1 MSQPWPELPVAAWQ
15 DTRDTVHLWTQVVG
29 KVRMALAP
37 PENHWWHVPCYVN
50 ATGLT
55 TSLMPYGDGGLEVE
69 FDFVGHQ
76 LIVRTTL
83 GETESFP
90 LEPMTVA
97 AFYRRFTAVLA
108 DLGIR
113 VPILARPVEVPTAIP
128 FADDNAHHSYDP
140 VAMHRFWLSLVSA
153 QRVFSS
159 FRGEFTGKGSPV
171 HFFWGAFDLAVTRFS
186 GRPAPRHPGG
196 VPNCPDRV
204 MREAYN
210 RELPPAGTGRAA
222 RTRAPSTPT
231 HTRNPRAIAGIRS
244 GRPRRSSTPRSGSSC
259 CRTPRSAR
267 PPTRTPTCWSSCGRR
282 SPRRSNLPGDP
293 TWSRRMPPDDTLDL
307 VAVADTHVPI
317 GPAVY
322 PPRSGRRSRPR
333 M

>member
-37 PENHWWHVPCYVN
+37 PENHWWHVSCYVN

-69 FDFVGHQ
+69 FDFDGHQ

-108 DLGIR
+108 DLRIR

-186 GRPAPRHPGG
+186 GRPAPRHLGG

-210 RELPPAGTGRAA
+210 RELASCGYWPGGADEGAFYAYPYPEPEGYRGYPVRPTEASFDTSLGEFLLPYAA
-222 RTRAPSTPT
+222 VRTAADPD
-231 HTRNPRAIAGIRS
+231 AYLLEFL
-244 GRPRRSSTPRSGSSC
+244 
-259 CRTPRSAR
+259 RSAFAASVELAHW
-267 PPTRTPTCWSSCGRR
+267 P
-282 SPRRSNLPGDP
+282 DIE
-293 TWSRRMPPDDTLDL
+293 PPD
-307 VAVADTHVPI
+307 A
-317 GPAVY
+317 
-322 PPRSGRRSRPR
+322 S
-333 M
+333 